1 MAVFCILRA
10 VGTDAGLGNIAIA
23 VQIAARNPKADAFAD
38 RQIDHAVHIEP
49 VIVAITAGQ
58 RAFEPVSRLVGRED
72 DCAAGRVLAEQGSL
86 RTLQDLHRLQVI
98 GRVGDRE
105 VRGDRNIVKVDCDTA
120 LRARDT

>member
-58 RAFEPVSRLVGRED
+58 RALPNKVPCGPFRTCT
-72 DCAAGRVLAEQGSL
+72 DCKS
-86 RTLQDLHRLQVI
+86 
-98 GRVGDRE
+98 
-105 VRGDRNIVKVDCDTA
+105 
-120 LRARDT
+120 